1 MRKQI
6 IDDRELLTI
15 LNEKAK
21 LQKEI
26 DKKIDK
32 FKNLT
37 AKTDQLQEGINALKE
52 EFKTEYEKVEGKVKE
67 IDEEMKPYLT
77 KTQRYK
83 DKINPILKKHNIE
96 LGEFEIIQ
104 STELENGKVVVSII
118 DLVEEYK
125 KQIKDKIND
134 QRGDTTN
141 TGEEK
146 K

>member
-6 IDDRELLTI
+6 IDDRELLKI

-37 AKTDQLQEGINALKE
+37 AKTDQLQEAINALKE
-52 EFKTEYEKVEGKVKE
+52 EFKVEYEKVEADVKQ

-125 KQIKDKIND
+125 KQLKNKIND

-141 TGEEK
+141 TGEK
-146 K
+146 KV

>member
-6 IDDRELLTI
+6 IDDRELLKI

-37 AKTDQLQEGINALKE
+37 AKTDQLQEAINALKE
-52 EFKTEYEKVEGKVKE
+52 EFKTEYEKVEADVKQ

-83 DKINPILKKHNIE
+83 DKINPILKKHKIE
-96 LGEFEIIQ
+96 LGEFEMIQ

-125 KQIKDKIND
+125 KQLKDKIND
-134 QRGDTTN
+134 KRGDTTN
-141 TGEEK
+141 TGEK
-146 K
+146 KV

>member
-37 AKTDQLQEGINALKE
+37 AKTDQLQEAINALKE

>member
-6 IDDRELLTI
+6 IDDRELLKI

-37 AKTDQLQEGINALKE
+37 AKTDQLQEAINALKE
-52 EFKTEYEKVEGKVKE
+52 EFKVEYEKVEANVKQ

-83 DKINPILKKHNIE
+83 DKINPILKKHKIE
-96 LGEFEIIQ
+96 LGEFEMIQ

-125 KQIKDKIND
+125 KQLKDKIND
-134 QRGDTTN
+134 KRGDTTN
-141 TGEEK
+141 TGEK
-146 K
+146 KV